1 MNLYQIGK
9 RKMRRTAAQQ
19 IRSLEMRIARLEK
32 EAGLFDIFGDK
43 IKETLKAIAN
53 GTGDALVDYGLA
65 NTKGDDGYIKK
76 PNKIYQLEARGHIK
90 NDRQQLMFINVE
102 LDKEQDL
109 LRVYLTSI
117 YTREQFNLVVV
128 PNFSSENP
136 KFIIQNIK
144 TIVKNSVRTPRQRQ
158 KIMALYQY

>member
-1 MNLYQIGK
+1 
-9 RKMRRTAAQQ
+9 
-19 IRSLEMRIARLEK
+19 
-32 EAGLFDIFGDK
+32 
-43 IKETLKAIAN
+43 
-53 GTGDALVDYGLA
+53 
-65 NTKGDDGYIKK
+65 
-76 PNKIYQLEARGHIK
+76 
-90 NDRQQLMFINVE
+90 MFINVE

-144 TIVKNSVRTPRQRQ
+144 TIIKNSVRTPRQRQ